1 MRYIIMILIVYV
13 ILQIYQLGYLA
24 GRNAGMDR
32 AIEMM
37 EAVINNEESNC

>member
-1 MRYIIMILIVYV
+1 MKYIFIILIVYV
-13 ILQIYQLGYLA
+13 ILQIYQFGYLA

-37 EAVINNEESNC
+37 EGVINDAI